1 MTAGTND
8 QLLIFFQCIL
18 ILTSKIPGITG
29 YVKPDQ
35 WSLTGA
41 WVQTQSK
48 IMSVMRW
55 VTLMRDRMLCSNE
68 CNTNKRSWY

>member
-18 ILTSKIPGITG
+18 ILTSKIPGIIG
-29 YVKPDQ
+29 YVNPDQ

-48 IMSVMRW
+48 IMSIMRW
-55 VTLMRDRMLCSNE
+55 DTLMRDRMLCSNE